1 MKKKISSLFLTLI
14 LTLTVAFSA
23 MAATVTVPE
32 GILEGHSYEAYQ
44 VLTGT
49 QGEND
54 SALGNAAWGA
64 GIDSAGFLTALKANS
79 VTASAFADCETALE
93 FATALGT
100 VESNSAIAN
109 EIAKVAYD
117 YKQGNGTPLA
127 TGENELAPGYY
138 LIVDVT
144 EIGEDED
151 AVYNAAL
158 LQVTEDIEISVK
170 TDKPAVEKKVKE
182 NSSKYDGDSGYGA
195 GYNDVAD
202 YHIGDTVP
210 FAFYS
215 DAPDMT
221 YFDTYQYVFHD
232 VMSDGLTFD
241 SDSVKVTIGGQALAA
256 EQYTIEQNPTDGCT
270 FEIVI
275 ADLKTIADKGD
286 AIRVDF
292 TATLNENAEIGLP
305 GNPNKVCLEYSN
317 NPNVE
322 TATGKTTWD
331 EVIVF
336 TYELDVTKVDGKDKA
351 VTLQDAEFKLRN
363 EAGKWALV
371 DIDAKVT
378 GWADTEEEG
387 SVLTSDEN
395 GFFQVT
401 GLDDGVYYLKETKAP
416 LGYNILTKEMILT
429 VDAATNN
436 GHTWTD
442 GLPESALTE
451 LAIQV
456 QIEDETETTTNTG
469 DVKTGIVAVSVL
481 NNKGAFLPETGGVGT
496 VMFYI
501 TGGLLLVGAL
511 GIWVMRR
518 RVQIG

>member
-1 MKKKISSLFLTLI
+1 MKKKISGLFLTLI
-14 LTLTVAFSA
+14 MTLAVAFSA

-32 GILEGHSYEAYQ
+32 GILEGHSYKAYQ
-44 VLTGT
+44 VLSGT

-54 SALGNAAWGA
+54 SALGNAAWGD
-64 GIDSAGFLTALKANS
+64 GIESAGFLAALKTNS
-79 VTASAFADCETALE
+79 VTATTFADCETALE
-93 FATALGT
+93 FAAALGNI
-100 VESNSAIAN
+100 ESNSAVAN
-109 EIAKVAYD
+109 ELAKVAYEH
-117 YKQGNGTPLA
+117 KQGNGIALA
-127 TGENELAPGYY
+127 AGENELAPGYY

-144 EIGEDED
+144 EIGENDD

-158 LQVTEDIEISVK
+158 LQVTENIEITVK
-170 TDKPAVEKKVKE
+170 TDKPAVKKKVKE
-182 NSSKYDGDSGYGA
+182 NSSQYDGDDGYGA

-221 YFDTYQYVFHD
+221 YFDTYKYVFHD
-232 VMSDGLTFD
+232 VMSEGLTFN
-241 SDSVKVTIGGQALAA
+241 SNSVKVTIGGEALAA

-275 ADLKTIADKGD
+275 ADLKTVAEKGD

-305 GNPNKVCLEYSN
+305 GNPNKVRLEYSN

-322 TATGKTTWD
+322 TATGKTPWD

-336 TYELDVTKVDGKDKA
+336 TYELDVTKVDGKDNA
-351 VTLQDAEFKLRN
+351 VTLKDAEFKLRN
-363 EAGKWALV
+363 EDGKWALV
-371 DIDAKVT
+371 DKNAKIT
-378 GWADTEEEG
+378 GWADTEKEG

-395 GFFQVT
+395 GFFKVM

-456 QIEDETETTTNTG
+456 QIEDETESTTNAG
-469 DVKTGIVAVSVL
+469 EVETGIVAVSVL

-496 VMFYI
+496 AMFYI
-501 TGGLLLVGAL
+501 TGGLLLFGAL
-511 GIWVMRR
+511 GTWLMRR
-518 RVQIG
+518 RGLMG